1 MFGFLPV
8 VAIVLFLVIT
18 SLRVLNEYER
28 GVIFRLG
35 RIIEAKGPGLI
46 LLFPIIDRMTK
57 VSLRTFALDV
67 PNQDVITRDNVSIKV
82 NAVVYFRVAE
92 PIKAIL
98 EVEDYMYA
106 TSQISQTTLRSVCGG
121 VELDEI
127 LAHRDKVNERVQTI
141 LDAHTG
147 PWGIKV
153 ANVELKYIDLP
164 QEMQRAMAK
173 QAEAERERRAKIINA
188 EGEFQ
193 ASTRLAEAAEII
205 SVRPEAMQLRYLQ
218 TIREMAAESHAATI
232 LPIPLDFI
240 RSFFHGPSHA
250 AAPTY
255 GQSPVTAA
263 QPRQGQDT
271 DEPVRPGS
279 LEASRD
285 DA

>member
-1 MFGFLPV
+1 MIGFIPL
-8 VAIVLFLVIT
+8 IVLVAFFLMT

-35 RIIEAKGPGLI
+35 RVIRPKGPGLI
-46 LLFPIIDRMTK
+46 VLLPIIDRMTK
-57 VSLRTFALDV
+57 VSLRTFAMDV

-82 NAVVYFRVAE
+82 NAVVYFRVIDPA
-92 PIKAIL
+92 KAIL

-127 LAHRDKVNERVQTI
+127 LAHRDKVNEQVQTI
-141 LDAHTG
+141 LDQHAG

-173 QAEAERERRAKIINA
+173 QAEAERERRAKVINA

-193 ASTRLAEAAEII
+193 ASARLAEAAEII
-205 SVRPEAMQLRYLQ
+205 GRHPEALQLRYLQ
-218 TIREMAAESHAATI
+218 TMREMASESQAATI

-240 RSFFHGPSHA
+240 RSFFHGPTGGAPAPAPRPAVVETSASGDDTPRSGESGTRDQHA
-250 AAPTY
+250 
-255 GQSPVTAA
+255 
-263 QPRQGQDT
+263 
-271 DEPVRPGS
+271 
-279 LEASRD
+279 
-285 DA
+285 

>member
-1 MFGFLPV
+1 MLAFLPI
-8 VAIVLFLVIT
+8 VAIVVFLLVT

-35 RIIEAKGPGLI
+35 RVIEAKGPGLI

-57 VSLRTFALDV
+57 LSLRTFALDV

-82 NAVVYFRVAE
+82 NAVVYFRVVD

-127 LAHRDKVNERVQTI
+127 LAHRDKVNEQVQAI
-141 LDAHTG
+141 LDLHAG

-173 QAEAERERRAKIINA
+173 QAEAERERRAKVINA
-188 EGEFQ
+188 EGEYQ
-193 ASTRLAEAAEII
+193 AATRLAQAAMII
-205 SVRPEAMQLRYLQ
+205 SERPEALQLRYLQ
-218 TIREMAAESHAATI
+218 TMREMAAESHASTI

-240 RSFFHGPSHA
+240 RAFFNGPSHA
-250 AAPTY
+250 ASAGPGLSPT
-255 GQSPVTAA
+255 PAA
-263 QPRQGQDT
+263 QTQEQVKHVDPKAGRLET
-271 DEPVRPGS
+271 TPGG
-279 LEASRD
+279 

>member
-1 MFGFLPV
+1 MFALLPLA
-8 VAIVLFLVIT
+8 AIVLFLLFA

-35 RIIEAKGPGLI
+35 RVIGAKGPGLI
-46 LLFPIIDRMTK
+46 LLFPVIDRMTK
-57 VSLRTFALDV
+57 VSLRTFAMDV

-82 NAVVYFRVAE
+82 NAVVYFRVID

-127 LAHRDKVNERVQTI
+127 LAHRDKVNEQVQSI
-141 LDAHTG
+141 LDQHAG

-173 QAEAERERRAKIINA
+173 QAEAERERRAKVINA

-193 ASTRLAEAAEII
+193 AATRLAQAAEII
-205 SVRPEAMQLRYLQ
+205 AVRPEALQLRYLQ
-218 TIREMAAESHAATI
+218 TMREMAAESQAATI

-240 RSFFHGPSHA
+240 RAFFHVPGHGGLDGLNPVPN
-250 AAPTY
+250 AAPLN
-255 GQSPVTAA
+255 TAFA
-263 QPRQGQDT
+263 AKTETSVQDT
-271 DEPVRPGS
+271 TQDG
-279 LEASRD
+279 

>member
-1 MFGFLPV
+1 MFAFIPIIV
-8 VAIVLFLVIT
+8 IVAFLVIT

-28 GVIFRLG
+28 GVVFRLG
-35 RIIEAKGPGLI
+35 RIIGAKGPGLI
-46 LLFPIIDRMTK
+46 LLWPVIDRMTK
-57 VSLRTFALDV
+57 LSLRTFALDV

-82 NAVVYFRVAE
+82 NAVVYFRVVD
-92 PIKAIL
+92 PTKAIL

-141 LDAHTG
+141 LDQHAG

-173 QAEAERERRAKIINA
+173 QAEAERERRAKVINA

-193 ASTRLAEAAEII
+193 ASTKLAQAAEII
-205 SVRPEAMQLRYLQ
+205 SRRPEALQLRYLQ
-218 TIREMAAESHAATI
+218 TMREMASESHASTI

-240 RSFFHGPSHA
+240 RGFFHGPIHA
-250 AAPTY
+250 VPAQAAPAQAPSAPDRDIVTETAVTPET
-255 GQSPVTAA
+255 PVL
-263 QPRQGQDT
+263 D
-271 DEPVRPGS
+271 
-279 LEASRD
+279 RD
-285 DA
+285 GVA

>member
-1 MFGFLPV
+1 MFAYVPILAV
-8 VAIVLFLVIT
+8 VLFILVT

-28 GVIFRLG
+28 GVVFRLG
-35 RIIEAKGPGLI
+35 RVIGAKGPGLI
-46 LLFPIIDRMTK
+46 LLFPVIDRMTK
-57 VSLRTFALDV
+57 VSLRTFAMDV

-82 NAVVYFRVAE
+82 NAVVYFRVVD
-92 PIKAIL
+92 PIRAIL

-127 LAHRDKVNERVQTI
+127 LAHRDKVNEQVQTI
-141 LDAHTG
+141 LDLHAG

-173 QAEAERERRAKIINA
+173 QAEAERERRAKVINA

-193 ASTRLAEAAEII
+193 AATRLAQAAEII
-205 SVRPEAMQLRYLQ
+205 SARPEALQLRYLQ
-218 TIREMAAESHAATI
+218 TMREMASESQSATI

-250 AAPTY
+250 APARAGMEPAEARPAP
-255 GQSPVTAA
+255 A
-263 QPRQGQDT
+263 PRTTVELT
-271 DEPVRPGS
+271 DRP
-279 LEASRD
+279 EATPD
-285 DA
+285 GDA